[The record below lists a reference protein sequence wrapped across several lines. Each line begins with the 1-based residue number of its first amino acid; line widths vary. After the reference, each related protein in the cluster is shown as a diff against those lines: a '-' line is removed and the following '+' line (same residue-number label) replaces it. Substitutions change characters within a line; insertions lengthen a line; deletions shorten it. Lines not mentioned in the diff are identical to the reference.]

1 MLFKV
6 YNRYYSCSS
15 DARVRRNLWYLLTL
29 ELCLFISFTV
39 LWMSCGVMFISS
51 IGMESLL
58 GGGVGLELVV
68 GVADSVLAVVC
79 GARGTISK
87 ENLASRVCNLL
98 DTRSLTLKKFIFL
111 IIEDFN
117 HWFEPIYVGAYP
129 IDSPHNIYYYWAQ
142 DKPPYQY
149 QYRRNT

>member
-15 DARVRRNLWYLLTL
+15 DACFCKNLWYLLTL

-39 LWMSCGVMFISS
+39 SWMSCGVMFISS

-58 GGGVGLELVV
+58 GGGAKPGTGGRHCRFSSGGSMWSYRYNQRRELGLQSLQPVGYYI
-68 GVADSVLAVVC
+68 
-79 GARGTISK
+79 TNI
-87 ENLASRVCNLL
+87 
-98 DTRSLTLKKFIFL
+98 KKFIFL

-117 HWFEPIYVGAYP
+117 HWFEPFYIGAYP
-129 IDSPHNIYYYWAQ
+129 IDSPHYIYYYW
-142 DKPPYQY
+142 
-149 QYRRNT
+149 T

>member
-1 MLFKV
+1 MDISHELYLKFLFICLMLFKV

-15 DARVRRNLWYLLTL
+15 DARVRRNLWYLLIL

-58 GGGVGLELVV
+58 GGGIGLELVV

-79 GARGTISK
+79 GARGTISQ

-98 DTRSLTLKKFIFL
+98 DTRSLTLKRSFFL
-111 IIEDFN
+111 SLKILTIGLNRFMLE
-117 HWFEPIYVGAYP
+117 
-129 IDSPHNIYYYWAQ
+129 
-142 DKPPYQY
+142 
-149 QYRRNT
+149 RTL